1 MECPYLSCKSVPAC
15 RFFSFNTSVSN
26 SNLCNK
32 VFCMFSYMETGRSV
46 TNLGNLSE
54 LLNIRKLYIQQMG
67 KNRSLKTLVWS
78 SLETTEVN
86 ERS

>member
-1 MECPYLSCKSVPAC
+1 MECPCLSCKSVPAH
-15 RFFSFNTSVSN
+15 RFFSFNASVNN

-32 VFCMFSYMETGRSV
+32 IFCMFSYMQTERSFS
-46 TNLGNLSE
+46 NLGNLSE
-54 LLNIRKLYIQQMG
+54 LLNIRKLYILQMD
-67 KNRSLKTLVWS
+67 KNGCREILVWI